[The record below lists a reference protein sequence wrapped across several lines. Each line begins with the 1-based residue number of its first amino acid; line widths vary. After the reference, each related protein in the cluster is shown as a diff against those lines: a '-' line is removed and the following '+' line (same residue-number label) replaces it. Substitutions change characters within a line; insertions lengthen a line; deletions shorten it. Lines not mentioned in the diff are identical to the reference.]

1 MCNLYK
7 TRKSLEEVARL
18 FKAELNQEIGL
29 ANLAEDIFPGLPG
42 IVVREDQGVRRLQ
55 AMAWGFPLVTR
66 EMRDRA
72 ERYGKVARPKP
83 VNNARDLASPFWK
96 SAAANPARRCLIPVE
111 RFAEAAGDKGR
122 KTRTWFA
129 VKDQPVF
136 AWAGLWRPLAEWG
149 DVYAGVM
156 TEANA
161 AVAPVHDRMPV
172 ILARDD
178 HERWLNGSFDEILA
192 LQRPFASEAMTVDP
206 TAEPWGGYKPGEGPD
221 LFSA

>member
-18 FKAELNQEIGL
+18 FRAELDDEIHF
-29 ANLAEDIFPGLPG
+29 ANLSHEVFPGLPG
-42 IVVREDQGVRRLQ
+42 CLVRETTKSRAVQV
-55 AMAWGFPLVTR
+55 MTWGFPLVTR

-72 ERYGKVARPKP
+72 EKTGKPARSKP
-83 VNNARDLASPFWK
+83 VNNARDLTSPFWK
-96 SAAANPARRCLIPVE
+96 SAATNPARRCLIPVE
-111 RFAEAAGDKGR
+111 TFAEAAGEKGR
-122 KTRTWFA
+122 KTRTWFS

-136 AWAGLWRPLAEWG
+136 AWAGVWRPSVEWG

-161 AVAPVHDRMPV
+161 VVAPVHERMPV
-172 ILARDD
+172 ILAPDD
-178 HERWLNGSFDEILA
+178 HDRWLHGSFDEILE
-192 LQRPFASEAMTVDP
+192 LQRPFPAEAMIVDP
-206 TAEPWGGYKPGEGPD
+206 TPEPWGGYKPGEAGN

>member
-7 TRKSLEEVARL
+7 TRKSLAEVARL
-18 FKAELNQEIGL
+18 FDAAFDQDAALP
-29 ANLAEDIFPGLPG
+29 NLAEEVFPGLPG
-42 IVVREDQGVRRLQ
+42 MVVRELSGARRIE
-55 AMAWGFPLVTR
+55 AMTWGFPLVTR
-66 EMRDRA
+66 EMRARA
-72 ERYGKVARPKP
+72 EQAGKVARPKP

-111 RFAEAAGDKGR
+111 SFAEAAGDKGR
-122 KTRTWFA
+122 KTRTWFS
-129 VKDQPVF
+129 VTDQPVF
-136 AWAGLWRPLAEWG
+136 AWAGLWRPSAEWG

-206 TAEPWGGYKPGEGPD
+206 TAEPWGGYKAGEGRD